1 MALPVI
7 LASLASAAVPLIPKV
22 AEAGSKLIGGVVR
35 TVQDAVEASKKK
47 KQTNAIMPFVAVG
60 GVLLLGIIGLL
71 SVGGKK
77 RR

>member
-7 LASLASAAVPLIPKV
+7 LASLATAAAPLIPKV

-47 KQTNAIMPFVAVG
+47 KQVNAIMPILAVA
-60 GVLLLGIIGLL
+60 GVIVLGVIGLL